1 MDTRNHAADVMDR
14 RAGQTDK
21 RADLG
26 FEYLKRA
33 KKSAPFQVFD
43 KLRLQVTLSVSMSI
57 VCPSYMM
64 LLSVLPHSAPK
75 EAAAVLKE
83 AVRGA
88 ERGSISNL
96 LLFTLP
102 PNASFGAS

>member
-1 MDTRNHAADVMDR
+1 
-14 RAGQTDK
+14 
-21 RADLG
+21 
-26 FEYLKRA
+26 
-33 KKSAPFQVFD
+33 
-43 KLRLQVTLSVSMSI
+43 MSI
-57 VCPSYMM
+57 VYPSYMM
-64 LLSVLPHSAPK
+64 LLSALPHSAPK

-102 PNASFGAS
+102 PNASFGVS